1 MSDRPREGIK
11 DLALFA
17 LELLVVAVLIAAVCG
32 LIARWLETYDDED
45 ANPCETPME
54 RGRRR

>member
-1 MSDRPREGIK
+1 MKEVEVITGVYDPPFS
-11 DLALFA
+11 
-17 LELLVVAVLIAAVCG
+17 
-32 LIARWLETYDDED
+32 ETYDDED